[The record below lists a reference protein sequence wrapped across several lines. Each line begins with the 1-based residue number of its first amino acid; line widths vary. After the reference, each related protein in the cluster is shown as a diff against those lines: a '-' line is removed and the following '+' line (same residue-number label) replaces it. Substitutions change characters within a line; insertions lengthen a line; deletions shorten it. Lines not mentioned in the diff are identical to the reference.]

1 MDTEN
6 TNAAFLE
13 SARLRF
19 TALKKMGD
27 FTLEQLAD
35 SDLTWRPNEESNSI
49 AVIVQHLHGNMLSR
63 WTNFLTED
71 GDKESR
77 DRDGEFTEPERMSQ
91 AECLRLWNEG
101 WTCLEEAVNSLTPND
116 VLREV
121 TIRKKP
127 LTVLDAIQRQLSHY
141 AYHVGQ
147 LVHVARERLGPRWKT
162 LSIPRGQSKQYR
174 PSNRD

>member
-1 MDTEN
+1 MDADKTSD
-6 TNAAFLE
+6 AFLE
-13 SARLRF
+13 VVRF
-19 TALKKMGD
+19 RFIGLKKLGD
-27 FTLEQLAD
+27 VTLEQLEDA
-35 SDLTWRPNEESNSI
+35 DLTWRPNEESNSI

-71 GDKESR
+71 GDKPTR
-77 DRDGEFTEPERMSQ
+77 DRDGEFREPESMSQ
-91 AECLRLWNEG
+91 SECLRLWNEG
-101 WTCLEEAVNSLTPND
+101 WACLEEAVNSLTADD

-121 TIRKKP
+121 TIRKKS

-162 LSIPRGQSKQYR
+162 LSIPRGQSKKYL
-174 PSNRD
+174 PSDRD